1 MIGLLII
8 VNLLSM
14 VICYQ
19 VAKSRKADRWYWLFV
34 GLLLAHL
41 PFRSFFLQARIKDER
56 KAREGFSLSGSGGLE
71 ENICHLRATAPGR

>member
-19 VAKSRKADRWYWLFV
+19 IAKSRKADHWYWLFAS
-34 GLLLAHL
+34 LLFG
-41 PFRSFFLQARIKDER
+41 PFAIPFVFFASPNQR
-56 KAREGFSLSGSGGLE
+56 
-71 ENICHLRATAPGR
+71 

>member
-19 VAKSRKADRWYWLFV
+19 SPSREKQIGGIGFLSPYF
-34 GLLLAHL
+34 LARL
-41 PFRSFFLQARIKDER
+41 PFRSCFLQARLKGER
-56 KAREGFSLSGSGGLE
+56 KAREGL
-71 ENICHLRATAPGR
+71 

>member
-34 GLLLAHL
+34 GLLFG
-41 PFRSFFLQARIKDER
+41 PFAIPFVFFASPNQR
-56 KAREGFSLSGSGGLE
+56 
-71 ENICHLRATAPGR
+71 